1 MTATSFSMT
10 RDMGVDSI
18 HFLQCNPHKG
28 EHVIAAGEVAL
39 FPDRYAF
46 RSAARATLRELISNA
61 MIHVRRSTVEWPWRF
76 SAVREDDDIVWTIAD
91 DGPGMLAGYLASHC
105 GREESDSDE
114 TLLSL
119 FDDHRTAH
127 CGDPNAGL
135 GFGNAIRSAVGAR
148 HRLTLETDGRRLE
161 FAEGRMIVTERDIET
176 RGTTWTVRIRTIPAD
191 GSRT

>member
-10 RDMGVDSI
+10 RDLGVDSI
-18 HFLQCNPHKG
+18 HHLQINPRRG
-28 EHVIAAGEVAL
+28 ESVVARGEATL

-46 RSAARATLRELISNA
+46 RAAARRTVVELISNA
-61 MIHVRRSTVEWPWRF
+61 MIHVRRSSVEWPWRF

-91 DGPGMLAGYLASHC
+91 DGAGMLAGFLASGC
-105 GREESDSDE
+105 GRDRPDCDE

-119 FDDHRTAH
+119 FEDHHTAH

-135 GFGNAIRSAVGAR
+135 GLGNAIRSATAAG
-148 HRLTLETDGRRLE
+148 HRMTLETDGRRLE
-161 FAEGRMIVTERDIET
+161 LRDGRMAVVERDLET

-191 GSRT
+191 GSPP